1 VQNVLTI
8 GATGVVTYVNDC
20 YRDKAPE
27 ALAGPVALK
36 NIFTFALTF
45 YINVW
50 RLVVLELD
58 DRTG

>member
-1 VQNVLTI
+1 MT
-8 GATGVVTYVNDC
+8 GATGVVTYINDC

-45 YINVW
+45 YINVYPLTW
-50 RLVVLELD
+50 IFL
-58 DRTG
+58 